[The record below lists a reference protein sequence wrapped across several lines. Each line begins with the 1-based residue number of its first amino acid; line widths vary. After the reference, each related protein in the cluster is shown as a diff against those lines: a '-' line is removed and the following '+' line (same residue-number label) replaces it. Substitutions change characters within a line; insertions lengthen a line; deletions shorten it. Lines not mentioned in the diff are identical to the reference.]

1 MCTLDA
7 VYSWVKMTRGY
18 VMRNYIDQI
27 TNQRKLAEKEIFET
41 QTQLNEECK
50 DAEETQR
57 LQTNQACAKARK
69 GLFKL
74 MNNSLSGKTYQSD
87 EKYGESVLVNNHK
100 QYNAATN
107 GKLVLDRT
115 IISSDL
121 VEVQMRK
128 KQALIKSPRYLAS
141 SLLWLSKIKML
152 DFYYNQLMRVSRIK
166 DLTPTWKVEAHPN
179 NIKLYGTDT
188 DSIKFQ
194 ASSLHGE
201 TMREKY
207 NDFLQA
213 FKDATIMDSDGTAYT
228 LYALGF
234 QKDGEIIPGKMKLEE
249 LFTEGIYLKPKLY
262 AQYNAED
269 DGEFEMHAKGVQLY
283 QNPKITIETYRK
295 VLREESVEFATHTNI
310 QKTKKLGSVENVT
323 LTQTKVA
330 MDSFDDKR
338 RWFDCNRSEPYG
350 MFSRGVRAIDERIER
365 NICDR
370 IQRFVDID
378 DDKIMEYLGCT
389 IKELKKQFEKG
400 WIVTGVNCCWKNY
413 GKRWHID
420 HFAPAVLL
428 RTDKSERMLKKICH
442 CNNLQPLSASANASK
457 GATITPEAQAYL
469 DK

>member
-1 MCTLDA
+1 
-7 VYSWVKMTRGY
+7 
-18 VMRNYIDQI
+18 
-27 TNQRKLAEKEIFET
+27 
-41 QTQLNEECK
+41 
-50 DAEETQR
+50 
-57 LQTNQACAKARK
+57 
-69 GLFKL
+69 

-107 GKLVLDRT
+107 GRLVLDRT

-152 DFYYNQLMRVSRIK
+152 DFYYNQMMRV
-166 DLTPTWKVEAHPN
+166 HPN
-179 NIKLYGTDT
+179 NIELYGTDT

-194 ASSLHGE
+194 ASNLHGE

-207 NDFLQA
+207 NDFLQT
-213 FKDATIMDSDGTAYT
+213 FKDTTIMDSDGTAYT

-234 QKDGEIIPGKMKLEE
+234 QKDGQIIPGKMKLEE

-269 DGEFEMHAKGVQLY
+269 KGNAEFHAKGVKLY
-283 QNPKITIETYRK
+283 QNPKLARIETYRK
-295 VLREESVEFATHTNI
+295 VLQEELVEFATNTNI

-330 MDSFDDKR
+330 LDSFDDKR
-338 RWFDCNRSEPYG
+338 RWFSCNKSEPYG
-350 MFSRGVRAIDERIER
+350 METKYHRALDERIER
-365 NICDR
+365 NICSR
-370 IQRFVDID
+370 IQRYVDID

-389 IKELKKQFEKG
+389 IPMLRKRLEDG
-400 WIVTGVNCCWKNY
+400 WIVTGVNCC
-413 GKRWHID
+413 I
-420 HFAPAVLL
+420 L
-428 RTDKSERMLKKICH
+428 C
-442 CNNLQPLSASANASK
+442 
-457 GATITPEAQAYL
+457 
-469 DK
+469 